1 MVGLIIALVIAL
13 PIACA
18 WSIGIDNMHRKH
30 PDYKG
35 EDFLNSAGRDGWD
48 EDLDQPAK

>member
-1 MVGLIIALVIAL
+1 MKNEHINYYLK
-13 PIACA
+13 
-18 WSIGIDNMHRKH
+18 WSIKIDNMNTKH

-48 EDLDQPAK
+48 EDLDHPSK

>member
-1 MVGLIIALVIAL
+1 MVGLIIITLVIVL

-18 WSIGIDNMHRKH
+18 WSISIDNMKTKH

-48 EDLDQPAK
+48 DHLN

>member
-1 MVGLIIALVIAL
+1 MVGLIITLVIVL

-18 WSIGIDNMHRKH
+18 WSIIIDNMHSKH

-48 EDLDQPAK
+48 DHLD